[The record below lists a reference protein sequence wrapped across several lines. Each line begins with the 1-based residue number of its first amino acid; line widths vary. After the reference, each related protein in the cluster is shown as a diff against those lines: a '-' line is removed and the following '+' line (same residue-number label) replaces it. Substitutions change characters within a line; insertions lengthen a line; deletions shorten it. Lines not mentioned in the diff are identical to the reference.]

1 MFISKVN
8 EIFHI
13 DLRLGFCE
21 NLLQYMKL
29 IKNLETG
36 IEANRDLAEKYLI
49 CLNQKSMNQLTNSV
63 TVMTFR
69 SEELYELEEYC

>member
-1 MFISKVN
+1 
-8 EIFHI
+8 
-13 DLRLGFCE
+13 
-21 NLLQYMKL
+21 MKL
-29 IKNLETG
+29 IKNLETR

-49 CLNQKSMNQLTNSV
+49 FLNQKSMNQLTNSV